1 VVGAAVYGHRWPCR
15 HIVGGVITYYTTRS
29 AHTREEEAERQ
40 RQRAK
45 QITDIAI
52 RFIQA
57 VSKQSVNS
65 MNIKR
70 TVAEYQS
77 LIEKALEGGNPAE
90 ALAHLNTPQALDPE
104 KLKDLNDL
112 LKDAGSQLKA
122 ASDLLEGVGAAEP
135 TLSELNMLL
144 AEMRLV
150 LPNEIIHIA
159 ELVSAVSFVAQVSSA
174 LPFGISLAIGGA
186 AVGALNVFVN
196 AVRQEVGLSY
206 YIPKNVKL
214 GDIPKVLQELSDKQ
228 TNAAR
233 T

>member
-1 VVGAAVYGHRWPCR
+1 
-15 HIVGGVITYYTTRS
+15 
-29 AHTREEEAERQ
+29 
-40 RQRAK
+40 
-45 QITDIAI
+45 
-52 RFIQA
+52 
-57 VSKQSVNS
+57 
-65 MNIKR
+65 M
-70 TVAEYQS
+70 
-77 LIEKALEGGNPAE
+77 IEKALEGGNPAE

-150 LPNEIIHIA
+150 LPNEIVHIA